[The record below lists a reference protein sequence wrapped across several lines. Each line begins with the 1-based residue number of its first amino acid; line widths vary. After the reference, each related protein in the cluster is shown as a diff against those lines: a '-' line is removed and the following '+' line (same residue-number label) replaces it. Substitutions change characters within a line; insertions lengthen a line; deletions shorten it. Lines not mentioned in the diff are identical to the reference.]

1 MFRPHGHRA
10 LAHTGLTSSMTGGVR
25 IGSNAEELEIE
36 IVEREEKMNKTTLRS
51 HSRTANVTLLST
63 PVAPYTHLPLTT
75 TTLTTS
81 RTDTHTPAHQVCPST
96 LRAVDPFARSL
107 STQTRRI
114 SPRIWCSPA
123 TADPTHQPNPVP
135 PPILAA
141 KASRAATATARRGY
155 ERRADAG
162 STACVWVP
170 PTCLSC
176 HFLVPSFASPIPP
189 RRAFFNHPESTVTHS
204 AACGRHVCYRLL

>member
-1 MFRPHGHRA
+1 MCEMFRPHGHRA

-81 RTDTHTPAHQVCPST
+81 RTYRHPLGRLWEARLLSPALTSTFVGRVFAPRQATTFISRTRLSMRNVGGTYIPRIGSRLCFPDLQMRPSHAGHQIMAEARLYRPQVALST
-96 LRAVDPFARSL
+96 LCVPFR
-107 STQTRRI
+107 
-114 SPRIWCSPA
+114 
-123 TADPTHQPNPVP
+123 
-135 PPILAA
+135 
-141 KASRAATATARRGY
+141 K
-155 ERRADAG
+155 
-162 STACVWVP
+162 
-170 PTCLSC
+170 
-176 HFLVPSFASPIPP
+176 
-189 RRAFFNHPESTVTHS
+189 
-204 AACGRHVCYRLL
+204 